1 MPQIPLYNKGL
12 GATGVTTGGSLGP
25 RASAGAFTGVGQEV
39 AKFGQAAGDIMRDFY
54 DADKKAE
61 AKTAIA
67 QAENELTK
75 EIDTHIKN
83 DKTTS
88 IEEFDGQYKKII
100 IDKKIKDIAGKY
112 KLRPLEQQALVA
124 RLGDISAGGQL
135 KGRNEAYGK
144 QEVIRG
150 TTVNDKL
157 VRLRGIMA
165 SLPNS
170 HPESLKA
177 SADAFKEISDSQKDG
192 TIKYSSIRSVEQFNM
207 GVEQE
212 TLTNK
217 IEGSTSFSDLNARA
231 EEVASSK
238 QPTSIKNKFKKQI
251 RAKRNILIQDTNQN
265 IEDQLDG
272 SDATF
277 DEYNTIVDLLRDNK
291 DVNLKLA
298 SGKTININGSDL
310 PQPISNSVQKFISV
324 KSKEV
329 EDDSFNEISQN
340 ISEEAENVGTLSA
353 VDKAKSDVNDSTDKE
368 KAEGSVVGSA
378 QYLYYRAKTLLETY
392 KEDPSQVNVDKIRQ
406 LGETARQLL
415 QTKYGGRTSLEMQ
428 QTSNGKSARSILSGV
443 IDVDNDLIK
452 AENAAQ
458 FIEQGVSSFKQ
469 GKYSELKSSYT
480 AKQEKS
486 IVNRSMV
493 GKSTADRLL
502 LLQRNN
508 AVYENYKNELTEG
521 AVNILGDQA
530 DFPKL
535 SKQIELFR
543 QMKAM
548 TPGSLQNHLNT
559 EEIAV
564 YNQVLAMEQTGKSI
578 EESINIVNSSRRS
591 GIDINAKYKL
601 IKQEVENISS
611 ESTSFFGDK
620 PLNSSVIQQKVQSLS
635 KIYIGLGSDPKVAVE
650 QAGKDILNS
659 HINHKGVLIPRSVN
673 MNETDIKY
681 YADLIIE
688 DYKLKNPED
697 DVPITATPVTGRIDR
712 WSIVRNGM
720 LFPNESYTLDQLKE
734 MRTNKELAEA
744 DIKKKEVLV
753 GQKEL
758 QESLIKSAE
767 DLRKEKIRGETAELF
782 DDLTTTNFSKAFV
795 EKSKAAISQ
804 EKKQEEM
811 RKQNIKTLKDTLLGP
826 KGKELLD

>member
-88 IEEFDGQYKKII
+88 IEEFDGQYKKMIV
-100 IDKKIKDIAGKY
+100 DKKIKDIAGKY

-150 TTVNDKL
+150 TAVNDKL

-170 HPESLKA
+170 HPEHLKA

-231 EEVASSK
+231 EEVATSK
-238 QPTSIKNKFKKQI
+238 QPTSIKNKFNKQI
-251 RAKRNILIQDTNQN
+251 RAKRNILIEDTNQN
-265 IEDQLDG
+265 IKDQLDG
-272 SDATF
+272 SEATYQELNMIR
-277 DEYNTIVDLLRDNK
+277 DKLRKNE
-291 DVNLKLA
+291 DVNITLE
-298 SGKTININGSDL
+298 SGKTITIQGSDL
-310 PQPISNSVQKFISV
+310 PQPISNSVQKFMAIR
-324 KSKEV
+324 SKEV
-329 EDDSFNEISQN
+329 EDDAFNEISGK
-340 ISEEAENVGTLSA
+340 ISEIAENVDTKTALETATMEVRESE
-353 VDKAKSDVNDSTDKE
+353 DKE

-428 QTSNGKSARSILSGV
+428 QTSNGKSARSILAGV

-458 FIEQGVSSFKQ
+458 FIDKGVSSLKQ
-469 GKYSELKSSYT
+469 GKYSEVKSGYT
-480 AKQEKS
+480 AKEEKS
-486 IVNRSMV
+486 IVNRAMI
-493 GKSTADRLL
+493 GKSLADRLL
-502 LLQRNN
+502 ILQQNN
-508 AVYENYKNELTEG
+508 VVYDNYKNELSEG
-521 AVNILGDQA
+521 ATNILGDQA
-530 DFPKL
+530 DMPKL
-535 SKQIELFR
+535 KNQIELFR

-548 TPGSLQNHLNT
+548 GPGLVQLHLNQ
-559 EEIAV
+559 EETAV
-564 YNQVLAMEQTGKSI
+564 YNQVLALEQTGKSI
-578 EESINIVNSSRRS
+578 EESIGTVNAARKTD
-591 GIDINAKYKL
+591 IKTINAKYKL
-601 IKQEVENISS
+601 IKSEVDSISS
-611 ESTSFFGDK
+611 ESTSFFGTK
-620 PLNSSVIQQKVQSLS
+620 PQNSSVIQQKVENLS
-635 KIYIGLGSDPKVAVE
+635 KIYIGLGADPKVAVE

-673 MNETDIKY
+673 MNETDIRY
-681 YADLIIE
+681 YADLIIK

-697 DVPITATPVTGRIDR
+697 DETITATPVTGRIDR

-720 LFPNESYTLDQLKE
+720 LFPNESYTLDQLKD
-734 MRTNKELAEA
+734 MRKKEELAEA
-744 DIKKKEVLV
+744 DIKRKEVLV
-753 GQKEL
+753 GQRET

-795 EKSKAAISQ
+795 EKTEAAIAG
-804 EKKQEEM
+804 EKRKESM
-811 RKQNIKTLKDTLLGP
+811 RKQNIKTLKETLLGP
-826 KGKELLD
+826 KLQ

>member
-88 IEEFDGQYKKII
+88 IEEFDGQYKKMIV
-100 IDKKIKDIAGKY
+100 DKKIKDIAGKY

-150 TTVNDKL
+150 TAVNDKL

-170 HPESLKA
+170 HPEHLKA

-217 IEGSTSFSDLNARA
+217 IEGATSFSDLNARA
-231 EEVASSK
+231 EEVATSK
-238 QPTSIKNKFKKQI
+238 QPTSIKNKFNKQI
-251 RAKRNILIQDTNQN
+251 RAKRNILIEDTNQN
-265 IEDQLDG
+265 IKDQLDG
-272 SDATF
+272 SEATYQELNMIR
-277 DEYNTIVDLLRDNK
+277 DKLRKNE
-291 DVNLKLA
+291 DVNITLE
-298 SGKTININGSDL
+298 SGKTITIQGSDL
-310 PQPISNSVQKFISV
+310 PQPISNSVQKFMAIR
-324 KSKEV
+324 SKEV
-329 EDDSFNEISQN
+329 EDDAFNEISGK
-340 ISEEAENVGTLSA
+340 ISEIAENVDTKTALETATMEVRESE
-353 VDKAKSDVNDSTDKE
+353 DKE

-428 QTSNGKSARSILSGV
+428 QTSNGKSARSILAGV

-458 FIEQGVSSFKQ
+458 FIDKGVSSLKQ
-469 GKYSELKSSYT
+469 GKYSEVKSGYT
-480 AKQEKS
+480 AKEEKS
-486 IVNRSMV
+486 IVNRAMI
-493 GKSTADRLL
+493 GKSLADRLL
-502 LLQRNN
+502 ILQQNN
-508 AVYENYKNELTEG
+508 VVYDNYKNELSEG
-521 AVNILGDQA
+521 ATNILGDQA
-530 DFPKL
+530 DMPKL
-535 SKQIELFR
+535 KNQIELFR

-548 TPGSLQNHLNT
+548 GPGLVQLHLNQ
-559 EEIAV
+559 EETAV
-564 YNQVLAMEQTGKSI
+564 YNQVLALEQTGKSI
-578 EESINIVNSSRRS
+578 EESIGTVNAARKTD
-591 GIDINAKYKL
+591 IKTINAKYKL
-601 IKQEVENISS
+601 IKSEVDSISS
-611 ESTSFFGDK
+611 ESTSFFGTK
-620 PLNSSVIQQKVQSLS
+620 PQNSSVIQQKVENLS
-635 KIYIGLGSDPKVAVE
+635 KIYIGLGADPKVAVE

-673 MNETDIKY
+673 MNETDIRY
-681 YADLIIE
+681 YADLIIK

-697 DVPITATPVTGRIDR
+697 DETITATPVTGRIDR

-720 LFPNESYTLDQLKE
+720 LFPNESYTLDQLKD
-734 MRTNKELAEA
+734 MRKKEELAEA
-744 DIKKKEVLV
+744 DIKRKEVLV
-753 GQKEL
+753 GQRET

-795 EKSKAAISQ
+795 EKTEAAIAG
-804 EKKQEEM
+804 EKRKESM
-811 RKQNIKTLKDTLLGP
+811 RKQNIKTLKETLLGP
-826 KGKELLD
+826 KLQ